1 MKSIL
6 LLILFLVLG
15 IGLTC
20 SGIYY
25 SIKEKNDNESK
36 KVYKICIG
44 IGILFIII
52 SIIKINL

>member
-44 IGILFIII
+44 IGILFII
-52 SIIKINL
+52 LY